1 MLAPSLLLGL
11 CLSLTATASP
21 SSSCPSDIGPSG
33 VQVRLPPP
41 LVTSSYPPFWTPPP
55 TGFYF
60 KLWSMIYASSAQFTA
75 FRNLQY
81 DPSPIHPAHPTG
93 QVNDLTS
100 FQLPGN
106 DTIYTSYG
114 IDTPN
119 YQWPAV
125 LDYAGT
131 GILEGAMSQ
140 YSLLAWGCDKSG
152 NPYYASYSTAAELTQ
167 TPAGID
173 IMSTE
178 DQGLDEETAE
188 VLIEM
193 LKALPNEELSG
204 LASGLVRMV
213 QDGGR
218 DGLPRVVCDDSCK
231 TNENLIGIIG

>member
-1 MLAPSLLLGL
+1 MLTPTLFL
-11 CLSLTATASP
+11 CFSLTLKATASP
-21 SSSCPSDIGPSG
+21 SSSCPSNIGPSA

-41 LVTSSYPPFWTPPP
+41 LDTSSYPAPWTPPP

-60 KLWSMIYASSAQFTA
+60 KLWSMIYASDAQYTA

-81 DPSPIHPAHPTG
+81 DPSPIDASRPKG
-93 QVNDLTS
+93 KVNDLTS

-119 YQWPAV
+119 PQWPAV

-131 GILEGAMSQ
+131 GILEGATSQ
-140 YSLLAWGCDKSG
+140 YSLLAWGCDGNG
-152 NPYYASYSTAAELTQ
+152 NPYYASYSTAAEATQ

-173 IMSTE
+173 IMCTE
-178 DQGLDEETAE
+178 DQGLDEETAG
-188 VLIEM
+188 VLIEK
-193 LKALPNEELSG
+193 LKRLPNEEVSG
-204 LASGLVRMV
+204 LASGLVRTV

-218 DGLPRVVCDDSCK
+218 DGLSRVVCDDYCK